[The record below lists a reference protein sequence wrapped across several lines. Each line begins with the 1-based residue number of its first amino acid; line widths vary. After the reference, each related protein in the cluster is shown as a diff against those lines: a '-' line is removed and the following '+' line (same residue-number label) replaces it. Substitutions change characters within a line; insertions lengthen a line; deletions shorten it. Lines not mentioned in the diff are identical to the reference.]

1 MEESDYD
8 RIKLTLDQTHDWP
21 VVFLF
26 KFIVPSDLEKIAK
39 VEALFN
45 SETAEIR
52 IKESSNG
59 KYTSL
64 SAREIVTSAEEVL
77 LIYKKSSEI
86 EGLIAL

>member
-8 RIKLTLDQTHDWP
+8 RIKRTLNETHEWP

-39 VEALFN
+39 VEAIFN
-45 SETAEIR
+45 SKTAEIR
-52 IKESSNG
+52 ITESKNG
-59 KYTSL
+59 KYTSV
-64 SAREIVTSAEEVL
+64 SAREAVTSAEEVL
-77 LIYKKSSEI
+77 DIYQKSSEI

>member
-8 RIKLTLDQTHDWP
+8 RIKRTLDETHDWP
-21 VVFLF
+21 AIFLF

-39 VEALFN
+39 VQSLFN

-52 IKESSNG
+52 VTESRNG
-59 KYTSL
+59 KYTSV
-64 SAREIVTSAEEVL
+64 SAREAVTSAEEVL
-77 LIYKKSSEI
+77 EIYKKSSDI